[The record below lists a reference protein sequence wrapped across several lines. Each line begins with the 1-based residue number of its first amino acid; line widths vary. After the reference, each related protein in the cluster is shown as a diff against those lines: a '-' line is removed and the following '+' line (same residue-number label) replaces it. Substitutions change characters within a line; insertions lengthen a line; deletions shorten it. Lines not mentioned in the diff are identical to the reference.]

1 MFSGVNIN
9 KQFTMLANSLVKN
22 RPSKASGPAPKR
34 RLEVKLVPVLSV
46 LFLLFYG
53 LTGFRGWLV
62 FGIGLLGVW
71 SVAAIWV
78 GVLARGLSVT
88 RTIHYAWA
96 HVGDSVPEELIVTNK
111 SWLPAIWVEII
122 DKSDSLV
129 DPIRLVT
136 DVESYSSRRRHPI
149 HQFKRRGLFTLGPTR
164 LVTGDPFGIYSLTL
178 YDLQANSILV
188 TPPQLP
194 LSKLQIAPGGWAG
207 DRQRRIQN
215 MEHEISTAGVREYAP
230 GDSLRRIHWRAS
242 AHSDSLIV
250 RQLES
255 ATSADWWIFVDLEG
269 SAQAGTGQ
277 DSTLELSIVLA
288 ASLVNRAL
296 REHRRVGLAL
306 AGPKLILHE
315 PRSGSA
321 HRWSLMRTL
330 SMAEAGEH
338 SLIQLLS
345 LAKPTLTASMIV
357 ITPSID
363 PTWVAAID
371 RGHKHGG
378 VTALLVDSIEFG
390 GSVNTSTVSEALT
403 RRGIPHTKIPR
414 VLLEEAYSSF
424 SRDKRRHPGG
434 LETTRR
440 YIEKGRSAWQSMD

>member
-1 MFSGVNIN
+1 
-9 KQFTMLANSLVKN
+9 MLPNSLVKN
-22 RPSKASGPAPKR
+22 RSSKPTSPAPRR
-34 RLEVKLVPVLSV
+34 RLEVKLVPVLSA

-71 SVAAIWV
+71 LVAAIWV

-88 RTIHYAWA
+88 RTLHYAWA
-96 HVGDSVPEELIVTNK
+96 HVGDSVPEELILTNK

-122 DKSDSLV
+122 DESDSLV

-136 DVESYSSRRRHPI
+136 DVEAYSSRRRHPI

-164 LVTGDPFGIYSLTL
+164 LLTGDPFGIYSLTL
-178 YDLQANSILV
+178 YDLQASSILV

-194 LSKLQIAPGGWAG
+194 LSHLQVAPGGWAG
-207 DRQRRIQN
+207 DRQRRIQSL
-215 MEHEISTAGVREYAP
+215 EREISTAGVREYAP

-255 ATSADWWIFVDLEG
+255 AASTDWWIFVDLE
-269 SAQAGTGQ
+269 AAVQAGTGQ

-306 AGPKLILHE
+306 AGPKLILQE
-315 PRSGSA
+315 PRSGIA

-330 SMAEAGEH
+330 SMAGAGEH
-338 SLIQLLS
+338 SLTQLLS
-345 LAKPTLTASMIV
+345 LAGPMVTASLIV
-357 ITPSID
+357 ITPSSD
-363 PTWVAAID
+363 PTWVAAIE
-371 RGHKHGG
+371 RGYKHGG
-378 VTALLVDSIEFG
+378 VTALLVDSLEFG
-390 GSVNTSTVSEALT
+390 RSVNTSTVFEALT

-414 VLLEEAYSSF
+414 VLLEEAYSSS
-424 SRDKRRHPGG
+424 SRDRRKYPGG
-434 LETTRR
+434 VETTRR
-440 YIEKGRSAWQSMD
+440 YMERGRSAWQSMD

>member
-1 MFSGVNIN
+1 
-9 KQFTMLANSLVKN
+9 MLANSLFRN
-22 RPSKASGPAPKR
+22 RPSKPTEPAPKH
-34 RLEVKLVPVLSV
+34 RLEVKLVPVLAA

-71 SVAAIWV
+71 LVAAAWV
-78 GVLARGLSVT
+78 RVLARGLSVT

-96 HVGDSVPEELIVTNK
+96 HVGDSVPEEIIVTNK
-111 SWLPAIWVEII
+111 SWLPALWVEII
-122 DKSDSLV
+122 DESDSLV

-136 DVESYSSRRRHPI
+136 DVEAHSSRRRHPI
-149 HQFKRRGLFTLGPTR
+149 HQFKRRGQYALGPTR
-164 LVTGDPFGIYSLTL
+164 LLTGDPFGIYSLTL
-178 YDLQANSILV
+178 YDFQTRIILV

-194 LSKLQIAPGGWAG
+194 LSQLQIAPGGWAG
-207 DRQRRIQN
+207 DRQRRIQSL
-215 MEHEISTAGVREYAP
+215 EREISTAGVREYAP

-242 AHSDSLIV
+242 AHSDSLVV

-288 ASLVNRAL
+288 ASLINRGL

-306 AGPKLILHE
+306 AGPKLILQE

-321 HRWSLMRTL
+321 HRWNLMRTL

-338 SLIQLLS
+338 SLTKLLS
-345 LAKPTLTASMIV
+345 LAGPTLTASLIV
-357 ITPSID
+357 ITPSSD

-378 VTALLVDSIEFG
+378 LTALLVDTLEFG
-390 GSVNTSTVSEALT
+390 GRVNTSTVSEALT
-403 RRGIPHTKIPR
+403 RRGIPHIKIPR
-414 VLLEEAYSSF
+414 VLLEEAYSSS
-424 SRDKRRHPGG
+424 SRDKGKHPGG
-434 LETTRR
+434 VETTRR
-440 YIEKGRSAWQSMD
+440 YLERGRSAWQSMD

>member
-1 MFSGVNIN
+1 M
-9 KQFTMLANSLVKN
+9 
-22 RPSKASGPAPKR
+22 
-34 RLEVKLVPVLSV
+34 PVLAAV
-46 LFLLFYG
+46 FLLFYG

-62 FGIGLLGVW
+62 FGVGLLGVW
-71 SVAAIWV
+71 LVAAIWV

-96 HVGDSVPEELIVTNK
+96 HVGDSVPEEIIVTNK
-111 SWLPAIWVEII
+111 SWLPALWVEII
-122 DKSDSLV
+122 DESESLV

-136 DVESYSSRRRHPI
+136 DVETHSSRRRHPI
-149 HQFKRRGLFTLGPTR
+149 HQFKRRGLYALGPTR

-178 YDLQANSILV
+178 YDFQSSSILV

-194 LSKLQIAPGGWAG
+194 LSQLHIAPGGWAG
-207 DRQRRIQN
+207 DRQHRIQSL
-215 MEHEISTAGVREYAP
+215 EREISTAGVREYAP

-242 AHSDSLIV
+242 AHSDSLVV

-288 ASLVNRAL
+288 ASLVNRAI

-306 AGPKLILHE
+306 AGPKLILQE

-321 HRWSLMRTL
+321 QRWNLMRTL

-338 SLIQLLS
+338 SLTQLLS
-345 LAKPTLTASMIV
+345 LAGPTLTASLII
-357 ITPSID
+357 ITPSSD
-363 PTWVAAID
+363 PTWVTVID

-378 VTALLVDSIEFG
+378 VTALLVDPLEFG
-390 GSVNTSTVSEALT
+390 GGVDTSTVSEALT
-403 RRGIPHTKIPR
+403 RRGIPHTQAPR
-414 VLLEEAYSSF
+414 VLLEEAYSSS

-434 LETTRR
+434 METTRR
-440 YIEKGRSAWQSMD
+440 YMESGRSAWQSMD